1 MSEKYKVRDQSRQYF
16 VTFATAGWVDVF
28 TRREYK
34 DIFLE
39 SVRHCQR
46 EKGLLVYAWCLMTN
60 HVHMIIGSQGIH
72 KMEDIIR
79 DLKKFTATQ
88 ICRAIESHPQ
98 ESRKEWMLE
107 LFRKFALESGKHHN
121 YKFWQ
126 GEFHPI
132 ELNTN
137 KMIDERLQYIHD
149 NPVEA
154 GIVYEP
160 ESYLYS
166 SAADYGTKR
175 KGLLEIE
182 YI

>member
-16 VTFATAGWVDVF
+16 ITFATAGWVDVF

-34 DIFLE
+34 DMLLDSI
-39 SVRHCQR
+39 RHCQR

-60 HVHMIIGSQGIH
+60 HLHMIIGRQGEAN
-72 KMEDIIR
+72 MEEIIR

-88 ICRAIESHPQ
+88 ICKAIESNPK

-107 LFRKFALESGKHHN
+107 LFRRFGQETGKHHR

-137 KMIDERLQYIHD
+137 KMMDDRLQYIHN

-154 GIVYEP
+154 GIVYEA

-166 SAADYGTKR
+166 SAIDYGTNR
-175 KGLLEIE
+175 KGLLEVE
-182 YI
+182 FV